1 MSRVH
6 TRENEHVTHVH
17 VVYTHPS
24 DRGFTREILDAFL
37 GGLEEAGH
45 TYTVSDLYVMGFRS
59 ELTIEE
65 YERESG
71 YGADVPVPDDVAAEQ
86 ARLDAAGVWAFIY
99 PVWWADCPARLKGW
113 FDRVWTVGF
122 AYKGTGVRVADKVL
136 VLCTAGYS
144 IAELEASG
152 CYQAMRTVML
162 ADRIGQRARSS
173 EFVVFGGSVLGNDG
187 DGAER
192 WTVERDGHLA
202 QASALARSI

>member
-1 MSRVH
+1 MS
-6 TRENEHVTHVH
+6 HVH
-17 VVYTHPS
+17 VVYTHPGN
-24 DRGFTREILDAFL
+24 RGFTREILDAFL

-59 ELTIEE
+59 ELTAAE

-71 YGADVPVPDDVAAEQ
+71 YRADAPVPDDVAAEQ
-86 ARLDAAGVWAFIY
+86 ARLDAADAWVFVY

-122 AYKGTGVRVADKVL
+122 AYKGPGARVVDKAL

-152 CYQAMRTVML
+152 CYQAMKTVML
-162 ADRIGQRARSS
+162 TDRIGQRARSS
-173 EFVVFGGSVLGNDG
+173 EFVVFGGSVPGKDAN
-187 DGAER
+187 GAER
-192 WTVERDGHLA
+192 WTVERDRHLA
-202 QASALARSI
+202 HAAALARSI